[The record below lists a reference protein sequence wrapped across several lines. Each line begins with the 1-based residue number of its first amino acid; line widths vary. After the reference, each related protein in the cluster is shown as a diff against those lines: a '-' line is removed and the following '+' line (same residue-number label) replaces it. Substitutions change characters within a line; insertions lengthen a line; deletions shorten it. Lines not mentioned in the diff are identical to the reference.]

1 MITDYNIF
9 TEDFQADDIAVI
21 DVSKETING
30 ETFIVLHAVQ
40 KMPDILSCPNCGSV
54 SIYKKG
60 NYVRT
65 ITYLEAF
72 GYPSFISL
80 KQQRFV
86 CRDCKKTFNL
96 DNSIVT
102 KNGTISNNVKRKALF
117 ELQTKQ
123 SITDV
128 SERLRVSITT
138 ILNEFDDN
146 IFVPRKQLPEV
157 ICIDEFKANTD
168 KGKMACIIGNPVTGD
183 IIDILP
189 NCDLAYLL
197 WYFNQISADECL
209 NVKYC
214 IFDLHEGYR
223 RACRSHFKNAT
234 LIADRFHWIRITVQA
249 FNIIR
254 IEIMKEYL
262 SKSSS
267 TKDLDEAHEYQMH
280 YEVLKNGWKL
290 FLANRSKKDDVFF
303 VKDYSKKVN
312 DTIMTVQDVLEF
324 ALNCNERL
332 NNAYNV
338 LQDLYKLSVYSS
350 YETFN
355 NDINEWFEKAE
366 ETHEYQFKK
375 VINTYK
381 SWKKEIRASFIINPV
396 TKKRMTNG
404 FIEGKNNYNKVI
416 KRIAFGY
423 KSFDKIRNR
432 IMYVNSYILNLLH
445 KK

>member
-1 MITDYNIF
+1 MIQNYNIF
-9 TEDFQADDIAVI
+9 TEDFQAKDISI
-21 DVSKETING
+21 KTVSKENIRG
-30 ETFIVLHAVQ
+30 ETVIVLDAVQ
-40 KMPDILSCPNCGSV
+40 IIPDDLTCPNCGSI

-60 NYVRT
+60 IYIRK

-72 GYPSFISL
+72 GYPSLINL
-80 KQQRFV
+80 RQQRFV

-96 DNSIVT
+96 DNSLVT

-117 ELQTKQ
+117 ELQSKQ

-128 SERLRVSITT
+128 ASRLKVSITT

-146 IFVPRKQLPEV
+146 VFVPRKKLSEV

-168 KGKMACIIGNPVTGD
+168 KGKMACVIGNPITSE
-183 IIDILP
+183 IIDVLP

-197 WYFNQISADECL
+197 WYFNKIESDECL

-223 RACRSHFKNAT
+223 RACRSHFKNAI

-249 FNIIR
+249 FNNIR

-262 SKSSS
+262 KKSSS
-267 TKDLDEAHEYQMH
+267 TKDFDEAREYKMY
-280 YEVLKNGWKL
+280 YEILKNGWKL
-290 FLANRSKKDDVFF
+290 FLANRSKKDDAFF
-303 VKDYSKKVN
+303 EQNYSKKIN
-312 DTIMTVQDVLEF
+312 NSIMTIQDVIEL
-324 ALNCNERL
+324 ALNSNERL

-350 YETFN
+350 FESFN
-355 NDINEWFEKAE
+355 YDINEWIEKAK
-366 ETHEYQFKK
+366 ETSEYQFEK
-375 VINTYK
+375 VIHTYK
-381 SWKKEIRASFIINPV
+381 SWKKEIKASFIINSI
-396 TKKRMTNG
+396 TNKRMTNG
-404 FIEGKNNYNKVI
+404 FIEGKNNYNKVV

-432 IMYVNSYILNLLH
+432 IMYVNSYILNLLN